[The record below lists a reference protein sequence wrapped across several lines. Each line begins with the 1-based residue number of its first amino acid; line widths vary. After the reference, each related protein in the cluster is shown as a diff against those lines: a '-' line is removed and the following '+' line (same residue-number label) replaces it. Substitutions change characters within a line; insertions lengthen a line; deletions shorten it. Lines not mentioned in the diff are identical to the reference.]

1 MNLKDFPEL
10 KDFFNENIESNQFEG
25 GLNFLELL
33 HDIVTEPGLTK
44 EDITG
49 LISDAYGYAL
59 YLKNETNE
67 SEN

>member
-10 KDFFNENIESNQFEG
+10 KDFFNENINSNQFDG

-33 HDIVTEPGLTK
+33 HDISIEPGLTLT
-44 EDITG
+44 DLQG

-59 YLKNETNE
+59 YLKNEN
-67 SEN
+67 NL